1 NNDGVWNEAGASVSF
16 RLAPFFYQTRWFG
29 TLLAAVLV
37 AACAAGYRARVRH
50 LKRRTQA
57 LEHAVRTRTQEI
69 RHQKEIAE
77 AANTVKTQLLGIAA
91 HDLKNPLSGIRGFAE
106 IIVESSPPGS
116 VAADLGGEIHQASER

>member
-1 NNDGVWNEAGASVSF
+1 PGNVRFKYRLDGFDRGWIDAGTRRTAYYTNLPPGTYRFRVIAANNDGVWNEAGASVSF

-57 LEHAVRTRTQEI
+57 LERAVRTRTQ
-69 RHQKEIAE
+69 
-77 AANTVKTQLLGIAA
+77 
-91 HDLKNPLSGIRGFAE
+91 
-106 IIVESSPPGS
+106 
-116 VAADLGGEIHQASER
+116 